1 METLEPDPFSYI
13 NAIILQSNQISHLGL
28 IVGFLVILVLL
39 LCSALISGSEIAYFS
54 LSPKSLH
61 NLKTNPTK
69 RHIAA
74 LKLLKNPELLLG
86 TILVANNFINIGI
99 VILSTYVTSPIID
112 FIENDI
118 LKIIFQLA
126 IITFVLLLI
135 GELMPKVLASKY
147 PNRFALLMALPL
159 QFISKVFWPI
169 SIILVKSTHFINKR
183 LKNKKH
189 NISMDDLSQAIE
201 LASDDLDEEKEILE
215 GIVNFSNIEV
225 KAIMKPRMD
234 VISLDYNDSF
244 NKVISVIVETGYSR
258 LPVYKEN
265 FDNIKGVL
273 YIKDILPFLTIEN
286 KDEFIWQ
293 KLIRPHYQI
302 PETKK
307 INDLLEDFQKRKLHM
322 AIVKDEYGGTSGVV
336 TLEDIL
342 EEIVGE
348 IIDESDH
355 VSELYQKLG
364 EHNWEFIGKTSLTDF
379 CKIIDIDYDLFENVR
394 GDNDSL
400 AGLILEL
407 KGNIPQK
414 NEIVKFDKFEFKIT
428 AVDQRKIKKIEVKI
442 IQNKKDG
449 IK

>member
-1 METLEPDPFSYI
+1 LEPDPFSYI
-13 NAIILQSNQISHLGL
+13 NAIILQSNQINHLGL
-28 IVGFLVILVLL
+28 IIGFVVVFILL
-39 LCSALISGSEIAYFS
+39 LCSALISGSEVAYFS
-54 LSPKSLH
+54 LLPKSIH
-61 NLKTNPTK
+61 NLRSNPSK
-69 RHIAA
+69 RNNAS
-74 LKLLKNPELLLG
+74 LKLLKNPELLLA

-99 VILSTYVTSPIID
+99 VILSTYLTTPIID

-118 LKIIFQLA
+118 IKIIFQLVV
-126 IITFVLLLI
+126 ITFVLLLL
-135 GELMPKVLASKY
+135 GELMPKILASKY
-147 PNRFALLMALPL
+147 SRRFAVFMAIPL
-159 QFISKVFWPI
+159 TIISKIFYPI
-169 SIILVKSTHFINKR
+169 SIVLIKSTSFINKK
-183 LKNKKH
+183 LKSRKQ
-189 NISMDDLSQAIE
+189 NISMDELSQAIE

-234 VISLDYNDSF
+234 VVAIEYNNSF

-258 LPVYKEN
+258 LPVYKES

-273 YIKDILPFLTIEN
+273 YIKDLLAFVNIEN
-286 KDEFIWQ
+286 KDNFVWQ

-307 INDLLEDFQKRKLHM
+307 INDLLEDFQKRKMHM

-348 IIDESDH
+348 ITDESDL
-355 VSELYQKLG
+355 VSELYQKLN
-364 EHNWEFIGKTSLTDF
+364 ENTWEFIGKASLTDF
-379 CKIIDIDYDLFENVR
+379 CKIIDEDYELFDDVR

-407 KGNIPQK
+407 KGNIPTK

-428 AVDQRKIKKIEVKI
+428 AVDQRRIKKIEVKRI
-442 IQNKKDG
+442 IKKNSDDNKK
-449 IK
+449 